1 MAGDLSVLSF
11 GRGKGWTGGA
21 GGALL
26 VRNTELDT
34 GFAAAVGAE
43 SGDRGGMVLLLK
55 ALAQWALGRPS
66 LYGLPSAIPWLG
78 LGETH
83 YRQPTPVV
91 RMGRRAAALAL
102 GTREASLVEAAHRLT
117 AAETLLNALDA
128 AELTPDPVQTVTPPH
143 DAVPGY
149 LRLPVL
155 LPDGISGFTSV
166 GRAKAL
172 GIAPGYPIPLTGLA
186 ALQPFHAAVPP
197 AYPGAARLARSL
209 VTLPT
214 HGLVRADDR
223 DGIVRELAS
232 YGI

>member
-55 ALAQWALGRPS
+55 TLAQWALGRPS

-91 RMGRRAAALAL
+91 PMGRRAAALAL
-102 GTREASLVEAAHRLT
+102 GTREASLIEAAHRLT
-117 AAETLLNALDA
+117 AAEALLNTLDA
-128 AELTPDPVQTVTPPH
+128 AELTPDPVRTVTPGH

-172 GIAPGYPIPLTGLA
+172 GIAPGYPIPLAGLA
-186 ALQPFHAAVPP
+186 PLQPFHAGAPP
-197 AYPGAARLARSL
+197 AYPGAARLAQSL